1 MKLSR
6 YFFPFF
12 ALFVIF
18 ADELFLSFGSV
29 TGIVLV
35 SGMKSRMAIVI
46 AAIAYTMLFVDFLQ
60 QKLTKRNFRQLVVL
74 LVIMVLY
81 YVTSLFYQPSIDNYW
96 THLLVYGALCVPA
109 SYVGMKMARTDC
121 EEPMM
126 KMLPF
131 FVMFIVFAVSR
142 AVLTMSFAGSILQ
155 GDDDD
160 AFNYQTA
167 SYYLSFCFAYCF
179 FYVFFLRKDS
189 RLVHNKNVLNIII
202 TIIMLALMFVCAV
215 GCLMGGGRGA
225 FVFLIAI
232 SAYLVFRVM
241 GRGGKNN
248 TRYIFLLLIGVLFL
262 IYIANRLDIFESAGF
277 LRVSSNL
284 TNDDHRASLWNRALQ
299 VFSESPIY
307 GHGLGSIWWTVG
319 FYSHNMLTDLL
330 AETGIVGALV
340 VVTVLV
346 KIVITLVK
354 RSYLSTLD
362 MFMLIV
368 MAGALVEDTF
378 SGYWISSGKLF
389 LMFGYVYGLRT
400 RKVIK
405 VSNK

>member
-1 MKLSR
+1 
-6 YFFPFF
+6 
-12 ALFVIF
+12 
-18 ADELFLSFGSV
+18 
-29 TGIVLV
+29 
-35 SGMKSRMAIVI
+35 
-46 AAIAYTMLFVDFLQ
+46 
-60 QKLTKRNFRQLVVL
+60 
-74 LVIMVLY
+74 
-81 YVTSLFYQPSIDNYW
+81 
-96 THLLVYGALCVPA
+96 
-109 SYVGMKMARTDC
+109 
-121 EEPMM
+121 
-126 KMLPF
+126 
-131 FVMFIVFAVSR
+131 
-142 AVLTMSFAGSILQ
+142 
-155 GDDDD
+155 
-160 AFNYQTA
+160 
-167 SYYLSFCFAYCF
+167 
-179 FYVFFLRKDS
+179 
-189 RLVHNKNVLNIII
+189 
-202 TIIMLALMFVCAV
+202 MLALMFVCAV